1 MAQPTLAQGSVP
13 ARPPGG
19 LFRDRAFVAVWTAG
33 VLNGVMRWLEMLV
46 VGLYIFQQTGSPFL
60 VAVSAMLR
68 LLPMALFGPF
78 LGALADALGRR
89 RLYLLIT
96 VAAALTTATQAA
108 LAEFGAIELWHL
120 MLGAFISGAYWAAD
134 MPVRRILLGEIVGID
149 RVAKAIVFD
158 TVSNNVTRML
168 GPLVGGSVLQVFG
181 LGGSFLVG
189 CITCLL
195 AFAMVWLVR
204 DPRPPQRGS
213 GWQLRATI
221 IDGVRIARGN
231 RLILGTLAITVLFNV
246 FSFPASGMVPVI
258 GESVLLLSPLW
269 IGVLS
274 SCEGA
279 GATLGSLAI
288 AFFGRERRFRLYYW
302 GGLLACFCSVLVF
315 ANADW
320 VVLAGAALFCM
331 GVGLAGFSAMQTTL
345 VYLAVPPAAR
355 SRVMGL
361 VTFCVGTGPL
371 GFLHIGWLADWLG
384 PGPALTVM
392 ASEGLLVLL
401 LLLWR
406 VREIR

>member
-1 MAQPTLAQGSVP
+1 MAEPTIAEAS
-13 ARPPGG
+13 RPTPQGG
-19 LFRDRAFVAVWTAG
+19 LFRDRAFVAVWSAG
-33 VLNGVMRWLEMLV
+33 VLNGVMRWLELLV
-46 VGLYIFQQTGSPFL
+46 VGLYVFQQTGSPLL
-60 VAVSAMLR
+60 VAVAAMMR

-89 RLYLLIT
+89 RLYLLLS
-96 VAAALTTATQAA
+96 VGAALATATQAA
-108 LAEFGAIELWHL
+108 LAAFGLIELWHL

-134 MPVRRILLGEIVGID
+134 MPVRRILLGEIVGLD
-149 RVAKAIVFD
+149 RVAKAIVLD

-168 GPLVGGSVLQVFG
+168 GPLVGGSVLQLFG
-181 LGGSFLVG
+181 LAGSFLLG
-189 CITCLL
+189 SATCVL
-195 AFAMVWLVR
+195 AFALVWLVR

-221 IDGVRIARGN
+221 VDGVRIARTN
-231 RLILGTLAITVLFNV
+231 RLVLGALAITVLFNV
-246 FSFPASGMVPVI
+246 FSFPTSGMVPVV
-258 GESVLLLSPLW
+258 GESVLLLSPAW

-279 GATLGSLAI
+279 GASLGSLAI
-288 AFFGRERRFRLYYW
+288 AFFGRERWFRVYYW
-302 GGLLACFCSVLVF
+302 GGVLTCFLSVLVF
-315 ANADW
+315 ANAHW

-361 VTFCVGTGPL
+361 VTFCVGAGPI
-371 GFLHIGWLADWLG
+371 GFVHVGWLADWLG
-384 PGPALTVM
+384 PGPALTIM
-392 ASEGLLVLL
+392 AAEGLLLLL